1 MNNMEKKRRRFKSEN
16 EECNKIAKMIN
27 KQVRDAFFKKM
38 KELGINQ
45 SKLAE
50 MMGKSR
56 ANISVLLTQDNIMTI
71 PTIVEFCK
79 ILGLGFDLCIKEGN
93 TDVYNN
99 VPQTE

>member
-1 MNNMEKKRRRFKSEN
+1 MEKKRRRFKSEN

-50 MMGKSR
+50 LMGKSR
-56 ANISVLLTQDNIMTI
+56 ANISVLLTQDNILTI

-79 ILGLGFDLCIKEGN
+79 VLGLGFDLCIKEGN
-93 TDVYNN
+93 HNVYNN

>member
-1 MNNMEKKRRRFKSEN
+1 MEKKRRRFKSEN

-50 MMGKSR
+50 LMGKSR
-56 ANISVLLTQDNIMTI
+56 ANISVLLTQDNILTI

-79 ILGLGFDLCIKEGN
+79 VLGLGFDLCIKEGVDN
-93 TDVYNN
+93 VYNN

>member
-1 MNNMEKKRRRFKSEN
+1 MEKKRRRFKSEN

-50 MMGKSR
+50 LMGKSR
-56 ANISVLLTQDNIMTI
+56 ANISVLLTQDNILTI

-79 ILGLGFDLCIKEGN
+79 VLGLGFDLCIKEGVDN
-93 TDVYNN
+93 VYNN
-99 VPQTE
+99 VSQTE